1 MWVWVALFVIFLLF
15 WSEKSSQPS
24 EGGYKTKNFGTGSLK
39 MYNLM
44 KNNGLSSESLKNFL
58 TMEDQ
63 FLKYERETVCSG
75 FSRLTNAAA
84 LSRQIKDRFRGYDFS
99 YHDDVHLKQM
109 DSPNRVI
116 NKELMCL

>member
-1 MWVWVALFVIFLLF
+1 MWLGVVLFVIFLFF
-15 WSEKSSQPS
+15 WSDSSSQPS
-24 EGGYKTKNFGTGSLK
+24 EDGYKTKNFGTDSLK
-39 MYNLM
+39 IYNLL
-44 KNNGLSSESLKNFL
+44 KNNGLSSESLRIFL

-75 FSRLTNAAA
+75 VSRLTNAAA

-116 NKELMCL
+116 NKELVCL